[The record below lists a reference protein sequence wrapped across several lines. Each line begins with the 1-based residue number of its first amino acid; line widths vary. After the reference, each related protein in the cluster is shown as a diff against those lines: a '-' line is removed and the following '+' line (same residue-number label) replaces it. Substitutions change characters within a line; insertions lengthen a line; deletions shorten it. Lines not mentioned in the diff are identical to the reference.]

1 MKKMNLICSCNNS
14 NPGIRSSNAPL
25 SKLPVPG
32 DEDAPGMRSSVNL
45 TPEQEVYKFIKHVI
59 KPDIIKEFDKFS
71 GEQFPITAIVKKSQ
85 SILSKMYELTNQEQA
100 KEQVNKEYTLQLMD
114 DTILKYDSLIKM
126 VNAQTETLQNLL
138 EKGENS
144 KIAFKDSYTDNL
156 EKLLKMINEYEIL
169 LNYIESNF
177 PHANDIFM
185 FKMIMDA
192 TINESDVIITTI
204 NKMVNFSVLKK
215 EQVAIRSEV
224 HKKLEI
230 ELSNEL
236 NKLKTKLSNAA
247 DEVNFYNKNFR
258 EIMEKF
264 SHYMMGPTLFSIN
277 DNLNET
283 KNSLENLVKQIDGFY
298 ARLKQLLENVLKK
311 DKANTRQEDVTEIAT
326 YFNLWWE
333 NIKSLIEQ
341 NIANKEIYD
350 LEHSK
355 NIDLRNYFVT
365 KLNTIASRKLNDE
378 LTLVKQELQPTEGG
392 NKKKYNTKKGKE
404 KKYHTKKNKIKM
416 KRKERK
422 TKTKMKK
429 RKRVSRRK

>member
-1 MKKMNLICSCNNS
+1 
-14 NPGIRSSNAPL
+14 
-25 SKLPVPG
+25 
-32 DEDAPGMRSSVNL
+32 MRSSVKL
-45 TPEQEVYKFIKHVI
+45 IPEQEVYEFIKPVI

-85 SILSKMYELTNQEQA
+85 SILSKMYELTNQEQE

-114 DTILKYDSLIKM
+114 DTILKYDSFIKM

-169 LNYIESNF
+169 LNYIESNL

-204 NKMVNFSVLKK
+204 NKMVNFSEVN
-215 EQVAIRSEV
+215 QVAIRSEV
-224 HKKLEI
+224 IKKIQI

-236 NKLKTKLSNAA
+236 NKLKTKLSNDA

-264 SHYMMGPTLFSIN
+264 SHDMLGPTLFSIN

-341 NIANKEIYD
+341 NIANKEIYN

-355 NIDLRNYFVT
+355 NIDLPNYFVT

-422 TKTKMKK
+422 TKTKPKMKK
-429 RKRVSRRK
+429 HKRVTRRK

>member
-1 MKKMNLICSCNNS
+1 
-14 NPGIRSSNAPL
+14 
-25 SKLPVPG
+25 
-32 DEDAPGMRSSVNL
+32 MRSSVKL
-45 TPEQEVYKFIKHVI
+45 IPEQEVYEFIKPVI

-85 SILSKMYELTNQEQA
+85 SILSKMYELTNQEQE

-114 DTILKYDSLIKM
+114 DTILKYDSFIKM

-177 PHANDIFM
+177 PHANDFFI

-204 NKMVNFSVLKK
+204 NKMVKFSEVK
-215 EQVAIRSEV
+215 QVAIRDKVIE
-224 HKKLEI
+224 KLKE
-230 ELSNEL
+230 ELKTKL
-236 NKLKTKLSNAA
+236 NKLKTRLANAG
-247 DEVNFYNKNFR
+247 DEEHFYNKNFR

-264 SHYMMGPTLFSIN
+264 SHDMLGPTLFSIN
-277 DNLNET
+277 SELNET
-283 KNSLENLVKQIDGFY
+283 KNSLENLVKQIDDFY

-311 DKANTRQEDVTEIAT
+311 DKANIRQEDVTEIAT

-341 NIANKEIYD
+341 NIANKEIYN

-378 LTLVKQELQPTEGG
+378 LTLVKQELQSTKGG

-416 KRKERK
+416 RRKERK